1 MNKAVT
7 ISDVATQAGVSVS
20 TASKAL
26 CGKGRMADET
36 RTRIIETAVAL
47 GYRPNRAA
55 QALSRKPMKV
65 AALVDRGPEEV
76 QSHLVRGLRDSFE
89 TYAAFNVDYDIFEFD
104 PISGSAEAKK
114 YLYDRYASL
123 DGLIVQCD
131 DVVTEEVN
139 RMNEFVNI
147 PIVTIVSDSEKIRS
161 VSSVVINAETVG
173 KLAAQFL
180 AMNGAKKTV
189 IIAGR
194 SETYIHER
202 NIAGYREGLETI
214 AGGTSL
220 LGVWYSDDDWKKAYD
235 CTKDAFEKNPDI
247 DGIFVTSYLAPSVC
261 DYLKEKGLEKKVA
274 VIGVDLYD
282 ETEKCLRDGSLN
294 ATIYQ
299 NQYLQAQNAVDVLM
313 DCLSEGYRIL
323 PPVRVKP
330 ELVMLSNLEC
340 YTHRK

>member
-7 ISDVATQAGVSVS
+7 ISDVAIQAGVSVS

-26 CGKGRMADET
+26 CGKGRMADDT

-55 QALSRKPMKV
+55 QALSRKTLRV
-65 AALVDRGPEEV
+65 AALVDRGPAEV

-89 TYAAFNVDYDIFEFD
+89 TYAAFNVEYDIVEFD
-104 PISGSAEAKK
+104 QNGGSAEAKK
-114 YLYDRYASL
+114 FLYERYGTL
-123 DGLIVQCD
+123 DGLIVQCGEG
-131 DVVTEEVN
+131 VVEEVN
-139 RMNEFVNI
+139 RMNEFVSI
-147 PIVTIVSDSEKIRS
+147 PIVTIVSDDENIRS

-173 KLAAQFL
+173 RIAAQFL
-180 AMNGAKKTV
+180 TMNGAKNAV
-189 IIAGR
+189 IIAGKPD
-194 SETYIHER
+194 TYIHER
-202 NIAGYREGLETI
+202 NIFGFREGLKTL
-214 AGGTSL
+214 SSDCRL
-220 LGVWYSDDDWKKAYD
+220 NGVYYSRDDWEEAYR
-235 CTKDAFEKNPDI
+235 CAAEAFETHPET

-261 DYLKEKGLEKKVA
+261 NYLKEKGLDRRVT
-274 VIGVDLYD
+274 VIGVDLY
-282 ETEKCLRDGSLN
+282 EQTEACLKDGSLN

-299 NQYLQAQNAVDVLM
+299 NQYLQAQNAVDVIM

-340 YTHRK
+340 YTQN